1 MHEPVA
7 EFYAWSQIV
16 LCVISALLML
26 SIYERGYLRV
36 SRDGSRDMGRD
47 RCFWYLAAGVGCW
60 GLVGI
65 LVWRYPESL
74 DPHTQIG
81 CLRTMLSIVNTGLF
95 LYAAAYLEYG
105 WGFLKRLT
113 RPSWATEILVLTIP
127 AVVVTLVLWRTSAS
141 EDAETIVVARI
152 PDVALGLLALAVLGA
167 GLWRTFGQRKFRLM
181 SAISLVAIGLQ
192 VATQLA
198 ELLQPLV
205 ALLASFDPIFGSTRL
220 LLLLTS
226 KTILIVIFFALAF
239 TWMHE
244 MAFENARASAGSAGS
259 LEADEAPDG
268 STPDGGPVL
277 WLAGERKAGEK
288 LRYFVWTRCEL
299 TRSTFLCLLRIAEA
313 RIRLADDPDL
323 MGALATD
330 DSDSFHMTMKRL
342 RTQTGSGVVHLVEPS
357 GKKRRKL
364 TVDGEHVF
372 VRARDLEGDDDVARI
387 LRTLPRAR
395 FAELDLAG

>member
-16 LCVISALLML
+16 LCVVSALLMF

-36 SRDGSRDMGRD
+36 SLDGSRDMGRD

-74 DPHTQIG
+74 DPHTEIG

-95 LYAAAYLEYG
+95 LYAAAYLDHT
-105 WGFLKRLT
+105 WGVLRRLT
-113 RPSWATEILVLTIP
+113 RPSWATEILVLTVP
-127 AVVVTLVLWRTSAS
+127 AIAVTIVLWRTSPEPA
-141 EDAETIVVARI
+141 APETVIVARI
-152 PDVALGLLALAVLGA
+152 PDVALSLLALGVLAA
-167 GLWRTFGQRKFRLM
+167 GLWRSFSQRRFHLM
-181 SAISLVAIGLQ
+181 SAVSLVAIGLQ
-192 VATQLA
+192 VPTQLA

-205 ALLASFDPIFGSTRL
+205 ALLGSYDSVFGSTRL

-244 MAFENARASAGSAGS
+244 MAFENARASSSAAP
-259 LEADEAPDG
+259 ERDDAADGPAP
-268 STPDGGPVL
+268 SGPVV
-277 WLAGERKAGEK
+277 WLAGERKPGEK
-288 LRYFVWTRCEL
+288 LRFFVWTRCEL
-299 TRSTFLCLLRIAEA
+299 TRGTFLALLRIVEA
-313 RIRLADDPDL
+313 RIRAADDPDL
-323 MGALATD
+323 SGALATD

-342 RTQTGSGVVHLVEPS
+342 RTQTGSGVVHLVEQP
-357 GKKRRKL
+357 GKKRRRL
-364 TVDGEHVF
+364 TVDDEHVF
-372 VRARDLEGDDDVARI
+372 VRSRDLESDDEIARI
-387 LRTLPRAR
+387 LRSLPRAR
-395 FAELDLAG
+395 FAEPDLAG